1 MKIAIVTVYDSIVNF
16 GSFLQAYSLQE
27 VLKKEGHEVAFV
39 KRMDKSEL
47 LERFNGI
54 AYRNSGVGDTKFWD
68 ILRKIKRYKRY
79 KRACEVNQKR
89 YDSFI
94 PDLSLIKI
102 IDISEAEF
110 YDCIICGSDEIWNK
124 DNKDI
129 DMGFYTCGDIGNPEK
144 YSYAI
149 SSGEMEQAALNDAEI
164 SNINKFK
171 YNLCRDE
178 KTLSLLR
185 NIGANTDTEIVCDPT
200 ILYGRDNFPVYKQK
214 NSKYKLPE
222 KYMLVYS
229 YVYTKNQK
237 TAIKDYARMNGMKI
251 VSASLDADFADM
263 VVLASALDFPY
274 LIANAECVYAATF
287 HGAIFGMMFAKKLA
301 IMPRMHK
308 ISSVVNACGGQ
319 EYLVN
324 ENFSI
329 ENLCEVLEKN
339 VNHDSIE
346 SNMSKIREK
355 SHDLLVDM
363 LKNVKV

>member
-1 MKIAIVTVYDSIVNF
+1 MGCCRIGCPHAR
-16 GSFLQAYSLQE
+16 LQ
-27 VLKKEGHEVAFV
+27 H
-39 KRMDKSEL
+39 
-47 LERFNGI
+47 
-54 AYRNSGVGDTKFWD
+54 
-68 ILRKIKRYKRY
+68 
-79 KRACEVNQKR
+79 
-89 YDSFI
+89 
-94 PDLSLIKI
+94 
-102 IDISEAEF
+102 
-110 YDCIICGSDEIWNK
+110 
-124 DNKDI
+124 
-129 DMGFYTCGDIGNPEK
+129 
-144 YSYAI
+144 
-149 SSGEMEQAALNDAEI
+149 
-164 SNINKFK
+164 
-171 YNLCRDE
+171 E